1 MQSSSGEEILF
12 ITSSSHTSELQTNS
26 HLNWV
31 DIVSDDD
38 KLSFLLLDQLG
49 DGVAA
54 GSQVLD
60 LLGWC
65 LVLSGDLSFGLCLQA
80 GGLLQLRL
88 WAVFLQELEE
98 LNGGLLVECLRELVD
113 CWGHLQSLLQD
124 SLVALDADVLGPSDE
139 ARQIALGLDILA

>member
-12 ITSSSHTSELQTNS
+12 ITSASLRSELRANS

-65 LVLSGDLSFGLCLQA
+65 LILASNLSFGLRLQA
-80 GGLLQLRL
+80 GGLLQLCL
-88 WAVFLQELEE
+88 WAVFLQELEQ

-113 CWGHLQSLLQD
+113 CWRDLQSLLQD
-124 SLVALDADVLGPSDE
+124 CLVALDADVLGPSDE
-139 ARQIALGLDILA
+139 ARKIALGLDILA